1 MGARDMYEFWQDTY
15 KVHHIEWSPVK
26 AAAVI
31 EAWQKRFSQE
41 LARLARGETVRLSPE
56 DEEDFMPMQVALN
69 RTAAARLA
77 NFRVVTFSSAAL
89 DDLLSQFSELSI
101 PKLAAGYLL
110 MVSDGTLAYNILI
123 VIRFN
128 CRQ

>member
-1 MGARDMYEFWQDTY
+1 MQTVVQLMGARDMFEFWQSTY

-41 LARLARGETVRLSPE
+41 LAR
-56 DEEDFMPMQVALN
+56 VALGEAARPVLDDEDYYDPVESLN
-69 RTAAARLA
+69 RSSTARLA

-89 DDLLSQFSELSI
+89 DELLARFSELSI

-110 MVSDGTLAYNILI
+110 MVN
-123 VIRFN
+123 
-128 CRQ
+128 